1 MGESCARDVQQ
12 RTTRREL
19 VPYVIEQP
27 IVVPTGS
34 IVRIES
40 GANATRKR
48 AFSDE
53 RSALQRPNNS
63 HKV

>member
-1 MGESCARDVQQ
+1 MIRACAALRQG
-12 RTTRREL
+12 TTHREL
-19 VPYVIEQP
+19 IPYVIEQP

-40 GANATRKR
+40 GADAPRNR

-53 RSALQRPNNS
+53 RSAVARPNNS
-63 HKV
+63 RKV